1 MSKKELWARI
11 RVQKEREA
19 EKRKSDWLMA
29 NLRELADY
37 VECGELCWLRERA
50 LHSIRYLV
58 KVAKKENP
66 GFQLPWF
73 VYSI

>member
-11 RVQKEREA
+11 RVQKERE
-19 EKRKSDWLMA
+19 KVRRQNDWLMD

-37 VECGELCWLRERA
+37 VECGANTALREKALHGLRA
-50 LHSIRYLV
+50 LV
-58 KVAKKENP
+58 KIAKAENP
-66 GFQLPWF
+66 GFQMPWF

>member
-19 EKRKSDWLMA
+19 EKRKSDWIYE

-37 VECGELCWLRERA
+37 VETGVNTALREKALHGLRA
-50 LHSIRYLV
+50 L
-58 KVAKKENP
+58 VAIAKAENP
-66 GFQLPWF
+66 RFQLPWF
-73 VYSI
+73 VYCV

>member
-19 EKRKSDWLMA
+19 EKRKSDWIYE

-37 VECGELCWLRERA
+37 VETGVNTALREKAFHGLRA
-50 LHSIRYLV
+50 L
-58 KVAKKENP
+58 VAIAKAENP
-66 GFQLPWF
+66 RFQLPWF
-73 VYSI
+73 VYCV